1 MNQKQYRNS
10 FTEHKT
16 EKEKLATLNQ
26 AIKNNELAQ
35 RSDLTTLP
43 LADFAKMPEKVE
55 FVRGIWRVQDP
66 FPYTIQE
73 VRGMNFVLLEKMPHT
88 EKTLFEFYRASLVG
102 ENCYGRYLV
111 DTPHIVAKYSTDDGD
126 FYGYGTSIEQA
137 RAFLGVKLYDEYKHL
152 IHKYACSGQKNI
164 HQK

>member
-16 EKEKLATLNQ
+16 EKEKLAALNQ

-66 FPYTIQE
+66 FLYTIQE

-88 EKTLFEFYRASLVG
+88 EKTLFEFYKAKIVS
-102 ENCYGRYLV
+102 ENSYGRYLA
-111 DTPHIVAKYSTDDGD
+111 DCQYIVAKYTTKDGE
-126 FYGYGTSIEQA
+126 FWGYGRTIEQA

-152 IHKYACSGQKNI
+152 IHAHACADREFGHK
-164 HQK
+164 K